1 MPPFDTVVFPVEP
14 ARIDL
19 YLRFGAALLIGL
31 LVGLQREYA
40 HLAEQDEEKSFG
52 GVRTFA
58 LLALFGCSAALLA
71 ARTGS
76 VAVFPVLI
84 GISGALLLISYA
96 VTALRGSIGMT
107 TEVAALITMLAGA
120 LCFYGELALAAAL
133 GVTTTV
139 VLALKLQTRTLA
151 RNITPADVYATLTFA
166 VIALVI
172 LPVLPRTG
180 YGPPPF
186 NVLVPYKIWL
196 MVIFISGISFL
207 GYLLIKIVGAR
218 RGVGLTGLLGG
229 LASSTA
235 VTLSFAQRSRAMR
248 GLARPFALAI
258 LLAWSIMFIRVMVE
272 VAALNLP
279 LLAIVWLPLSAA
291 LAVSI
296 GYCTYLYFKQS
307 SSTLEEEDNF
317 KNPFELGP
325 ALSFGLL
332 YAVILLL
339 ANAARLYLGDTGV
352 YLSSFASGLA
362 DVDAITL
369 SMAELSRAG
378 GVIDQPTAARAI
390 VLAVVSN
397 TLVKGG
403 IVLVAGSAS
412 LVRAL
417 LPGMLATL
425 VTAVGVAFLVN

>member
-1 MPPFDTVVFPVEP
+1 MQPEP
-14 ARIDL
+14 DQIDL
-19 YLRFGAALLIGL
+19 FYRFGAALLIGL
-31 LVGLQREYA
+31 LVGLQREYS
-40 HLAEQDEEKSFG
+40 HLQEAEERIFG

-58 LLALFGCSAALLA
+58 LLGLLGCTAAYVGA
-71 ARTGS
+71 HAGS
-76 VAVFPVLI
+76 VLAFVVVVAIAGGLVI
-84 GISGALLLISYA
+84 IAYA
-96 VTALRGSIGMT
+96 VTARLGSIGMT
-107 TEVAALITMLAGA
+107 SEAAAVITLLAGA
-120 LCFYGELALAAAL
+120 LCYWGEVELAAAL
-133 GVTTTV
+133 GVAMTV
-139 VLALKLQTRTLA
+139 LLALKLQARKLV

-172 LPVLPRTG
+172 LPVLPRTS

-186 NVLVPYKIWL
+186 DVLVPYKIWL

-235 VTLSFAQRSRAMR
+235 VTLSFAQRSRDIS

-258 LLAWSIMFIRVMVE
+258 LLAWSVMFVRVMVE

-279 LLAIVWLPLSAA
+279 LLRIVWIPLTAA
-291 LAVSI
+291 LAVSMT
-296 GYCTYLYFKQS
+296 YCVYLYYSQSADKQ
-307 SSTLEEEDNF
+307 EEEDKF
-317 KNPFELGP
+317 TNPFELGP

-332 YAVILLL
+332 YAVILLG

-352 YLSSFASGLA
+352 YLSSIASGLA

-369 SMAELSRAG
+369 TMAELSREGG
-378 GVIDQPTAARAI
+378 GVELQTAARAI
-390 VLAVVSN
+390 VLAAVAN

-403 IVLVAGSAS
+403 IVLAMGAA
-412 LVRAL
+412 AL
-417 LPGMLATL
+417 RRVILPGLLATL
-425 VTAVGVAFLVN
+425 ATAVGVAFTL

>member
-1 MPPFDTVVFPVEP
+1 MPAELEP
-14 ARIDL
+14 IDL
-19 YLRFGAALLIGL
+19 FYRFGAALLIGL
-31 LVGLQREYA
+31 LVGLQREYS
-40 HLAEQDEEKSFG
+40 HLQQEPEEKLFG

-58 LLALFGCSAALLA
+58 LLGLLGCTAAFIGARAGSALAF
-71 ARTGS
+71 
-76 VAVFPVLI
+76 VVVI
-84 GISGALLLISYA
+84 GIVGGLIMVAYA
-96 VTALRGSIGMT
+96 VTARRGRIGMT
-107 TEVAALITMLAGA
+107 SEAAAVITVLAGA
-120 LCFYGELALAAAL
+120 LCYWGELELAAAL
-133 GVTTTV
+133 GVAMTV
-139 VLALKLQTRTLA
+139 LLALKLQARTLV
-151 RNITPADVYATLTFA
+151 RNITQADVYATLTFA

-172 LPVLPRTG
+172 LPVLPRTS

-186 NVLVPYKIWL
+186 DVLVPYKIWL

-235 VTLSFAQRSRAMR
+235 VTLSFAQRSRDIP

-258 LLAWSIMFIRVMVE
+258 LLAWSVMFVRVMVE

-279 LLAIVWLPLSAA
+279 LLRIVWIPLSAA
-291 LAVSI
+291 LVVSMA
-296 GYCTYLYFKQS
+296 YCVYLYYSQSIDKQ
-307 SSTLEEEDNF
+307 EEEDKF
-317 KNPFELGP
+317 TNPFELGP

-332 YAVILLL
+332 YAVILLA

-352 YLSSFASGLA
+352 YLSSIASGLA

-369 SMAELSRAG
+369 TMAELSRDNG
-378 GVIDQPTAARAI
+378 GVDLQTAARAI

-403 IVLVAGSAS
+403 IVLSMGSAT
-412 LVRAL
+412 LRKVI
-417 LPGMLATL
+417 LPGLLATL
-425 VTAVGVAFLVN
+425 ATAIGVVFIL

>member
-1 MPPFDTVVFPVEP
+1 MQAEP
-14 ARIDL
+14 DHIAL
-19 YLRFGAALLIGL
+19 YYRFGAALLIGL
-31 LVGLQREYA
+31 LVGLQREYSQ
-40 HLAEQDEEKSFG
+40 LQQKEYEKMFG
-52 GVRTFA
+52 GVRTYA
-58 LLALFGCSAALLA
+58 LLGLLGCTAAFVA
-71 ARTGS
+71 ERTGS
-76 VAVFPVLI
+76 VLAFVVII
-84 GISGALLLISYA
+84 GIGGGLVMIAYA

-107 TEVAALITMLAGA
+107 SEAAAVITMLTGA
-120 LCFYGELALAAAL
+120 LCFWGELELAAAL
-133 GVTTTV
+133 GVSMAV
-139 VLALKLQTRTLA
+139 VLALKLQTQTLV

-172 LPVLPRTG
+172 LPVLPRTSF
-180 YGPPPF
+180 GPPPF
-186 NVLVPYKIWL
+186 DVLVPYKIWL

-207 GYLLIKIVGAR
+207 GYVFIKIVGAR

-235 VTLSFAQRSRAMR
+235 VTLSFAQRSRDLP

-258 LLAWSIMFIRVMVE
+258 LLAWSIMFVRVMVE
-272 VAALNLP
+272 VAALNQP
-279 LLAIVWLPLSAA
+279 LLRIVWIPLTAA
-291 LAVSI
+291 LVVSMA
-296 GYCTYLYFKQS
+296 YCVYLYYSQSANKQ
-307 SSTLEEEDNF
+307 EEEDHF

-332 YAVILLL
+332 YAAILLA

-352 YLSSFASGLA
+352 YLSSIVSGLA

-378 GVIDQPTAARAI
+378 GAIEQSTAARAI

-403 IVLVAGSAS
+403 IVVSMGSAA
-412 LVRAL
+412 LVRAI
-417 LPGMLATL
+417 LPGILATL
-425 VTAVGVAFLVN
+425 ATAVGVVFLL